1 MFAPTDLAFRALLLE
16 LGGADRAQA
25 KFKASPRLLSGVS
38 LQKSK
43 KQK

>member
-38 LQKSK
+38 LTLNVPK
-43 KQK
+43 